1 MPFSPSSTLIQ
12 PSHPALQTLSPSDRH
27 LFCKYAS
34 GPQQSPA
41 FPTVLAAFEQM
52 ETTHPHALAATEVL
66 EDGQLSDDANITY
79 AQLNAQ
85 ANKLAFLMQE
95 RGVSNGD
102 AVCLFLKRSVQ
113 MIVGIIA
120 SLKVGA
126 CYVPQHVGLAP
137 DTQLLNVADAT
148 SAKVVLTMDELQEKL
163 PEFPPHVSVIPI
175 GSVMRDAKLPT
186 AEPSLSRAVRP
197 SDRCYIIFTSGTTG
211 APKGVQVTHANVAN
225 VLLTSPMDLG
235 MAPGVRVGQIL
246 SIAFDMGAWE
256 ILGCLSHGATLM
268 THVKTVAVAGEPC
281 PRGLAATW
289 GKFATFYN
297 SCGPTETTIVNTA
310 KRFDPESTVLTIGKP
325 TPNNTVYVL
334 DPETLEPCKIG
345 EVGEMW
351 AGGECV
357 SAGYLN
363 KPGLTAERYLVDPF
377 INGVNS
383 FMYKT
388 GDLGRWDANGELE
401 HYGRVDD
408 QVKVKGFRVEL
419 DGVSAMAE
427 TAHGV
432 EKAVVLKI
440 GTELVAF
447 VTPEYAKTEAVK
459 EAVGIKLP
467 YYCVPSRV
475 VGMGALPKTGNGK
488 VDKRA
493 LKEMDARKVLQPM
506 LTRRSSSRV
515 SHVRST
521 LRTLRVL

>member
-1 MPFSPSSTLIQ
+1 MSPSTSYPVIH
-12 PSHPALQTLSPSDRH
+12 PSHPALQALSPSDRH

-34 GPQQSPA
+34 GPRQSPA

-52 ETTHPHALAATEVL
+52 VITHPHAVSATEVL
-66 EDGQLSDDANITY
+66 ENGELNGYANITY
-79 AQLNAQ
+79 AQLDAQ
-85 ANKLAFLMQE
+85 ANKLASLMHA

-126 CYVPQHVGLAP
+126 CYVPQHVGLTP

-175 GSVMRDAKLPT
+175 GSVMRDATLST
-186 AEPSLSRAVRP
+186 AEPPLSRPVRP

-310 KRFDPESTVLTIGKP
+310 KRFDPESIVLTIGKP

-334 DPETLEPCKIG
+334 DPDTLEPCNIG

-363 KPGLTAERYLVDPF
+363 KSGLTAERYLVDPF
-377 INGVNS
+377 INSVNS

-427 TAHGV
+427 TAYGV

-447 VTPEYAKTEAVK
+447 VTPECAKTEAVK

-475 VGMGALPKTGNGK
+475 VRLGALPKTGNGK

-493 LKEMDARKVLQPM
+493 LKETDARKVLQLM
-506 LTRRSSSRV
+506 FTRRPSSHISRFG
-515 SHVRST
+515 SG
-521 LRTLRVL
+521 LRTERML